1 MVKLSLCF
9 IEPYTLKVYGRMKV
23 QVHVFFILVVYGG
36 EWSAMCPGCFLV
48 GKEALVLT
56 GFCMYV
62 RLPSRKIVNLAC
74 ASTWTHIP

>member
-9 IEPYTLKVYGRMKV
+9 IEPYTLKVYGRVKV
-23 QVHVFFILVVYGG
+23 QVHAFFILVVYGG
-36 EWSAMCPGCFLV
+36 GWSAMCLGCFLV

-56 GFCMYV
+56 EVYMYL

-74 ASTWTHIP
+74 ASTWTLIP